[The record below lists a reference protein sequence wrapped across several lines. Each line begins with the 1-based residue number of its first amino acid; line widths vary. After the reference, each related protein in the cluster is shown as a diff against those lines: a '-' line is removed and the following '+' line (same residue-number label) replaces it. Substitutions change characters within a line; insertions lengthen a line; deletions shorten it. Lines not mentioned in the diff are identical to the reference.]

1 MGFKIPQGYMFV
13 NKLDTRTYISWRESG
28 KSDVELIDMGLLV
41 PIVVFAPPPAAP
53 TAPFTAIKTD
63 ENLLLEGFPAPGSP
77 IPLGYEFRPE
87 NGETYQ
93 DYRNDGWSNKTMV
106 DAGYLVK
113 VEIPPAVPPLPPEYE
128 WPKWAAAIIR
138 FQASGNLC
146 YIGVRDQIESI
157 NSLVPALAPAPANY
171 MHPGSKFSIVKQR
184 INSNLTTADV
194 SKYKHTVAVH
204 GKELVRTIAIH
215 GDCAWVITEGDNYK
229 IVNVEDLKPVDIE
242 KVDKR
247 KKEEIMVEL
256 SKAGLDPK
264 SSLESIVSK
273 LIELG
278 RLK

>member
-13 NKLDTRTYISWRESG
+13 NKIDTRTYISWRESG
-28 KSDVELIDMGLLV
+28 KSDAELIDMGLLV

-53 TAPFTAIKTD
+53 TAPEILPPHGYTFKPFKYQGVDIESVHTAIFK
-63 ENLLLEGFPAPGSP
+63 GF
-77 IPLGYEFRPE
+77 EFD
-87 NGETYQ
+87 Q
-93 DYRNDGWSNKTMV
+93 LMKDGH
-106 DAGYLVK
+106 LVK
-113 VEIPPAVPPLPPEYE
+113 DEWSIPSYASPAAPATVSPLPPEHE

-138 FQASGNLC
+138 FQESGNFC
-146 YIGVRDQIESI
+146 YVGVRDQIESI
-157 NSLVPALAPAPANY
+157 NSLVSALAPAPANY
-171 MHPGSKFSIVKQR
+171 MHPCSKFSIVKQR

-273 LIELG
+273 LIEMG